1 MSNMSGAALKLTDF
15 NTKNIVL
22 TNYLV
27 QKLQRIELIN
37 KMVM

>member
-15 NTKNIVL
+15 NTKNTVL

-27 QKLQRIELIN
+27 QKLQRIDQK